1 LKPHLNQTSK
11 YSIQQNIKGLLEFW
25 TWRWRTASRRRA
37 WLPVSGRTGA
47 GLPVA
52 GRRAL
57 PGIWTWTPE
66 CWTAGGWAAGSSSL
80 GYAWARWP
88 APALE
93 CSDAR
98 ARSQVLGTQ
107 DPRVARCLGLML
119 AAGGWRLGGW
129 GRYTG
134 RRTAGSARAVAHLL
148 GLMPWCLLQYCW
160 RPGHR
165 VGLGE
170 LRVSPVGHKLD
181 LQLGHNWLLGS
192 VAPIYI
198 FYIFSDIRGYPRV
211 KYNIRTRPDVT
222 SGRVWVRP
230 VGKILYPKPNPT
242 GRISVDIRTHG

>member
-1 LKPHLNQTSK
+1 
-11 YSIQQNIKGLLEFW
+11 
-25 TWRWRTASRRRA
+25 
-37 WLPVSGRTGA
+37 
-47 GLPVA
+47 
-52 GRRAL
+52 
-57 PGIWTWTPE
+57 
-66 CWTAGGWAAGSSSL
+66 
-80 GYAWARWP
+80 
-88 APALE
+88 
-93 CSDAR
+93 
-98 ARSQVLGTQ
+98 
-107 DPRVARCLGLML
+107 
-119 AAGGWRLGGW
+119 
-129 GRYTG
+129 
-134 RRTAGSARAVAHLL
+134 
-148 GLMPWCLLQYCW
+148 
-160 RPGHR
+160 

>member
-1 LKPHLNQTSK
+1 LYPCPYPSGIGRVSDTRGYSYTSHKKHMVVSIQFTLEATLEPNSK
-11 YSIQQNIKGLLEFW
+11 YSIQQNSKGLLEFW

-98 ARSQVLGTQ
+98 ALECSDARARSQVLGAQ
-107 DPRVARCLGLML
+107 DPRVARRLGLMP

-129 GRYTG
+129 GRYT
-134 RRTAGSARAVAHLL
+134 RRKTAGSARAVAHSL
-148 GLMPWCLLQYCW
+148 GLMP
-160 RPGHR
+160 
-165 VGLGE
+165 
-170 LRVSPVGHKLD
+170 
-181 LQLGHNWLLGS
+181 
-192 VAPIYI
+192 
-198 FYIFSDIRGYPRV
+198 
-211 KYNIRTRPDVT
+211 
-222 SGRVWVRP
+222 
-230 VGKILYPKPNPT
+230 
-242 GRISVDIRTHG
+242 